1 MTLKKFFYSLAF
13 RPIAL
18 STSEV
23 DADHVQYLYNFKIR
37 LLSPLFWVFF
47 MKEVVS
53 ISFSIVFSSILH
65 AVRSYFFEN
74 KKYGGR
80 FCLSDSPL
88 RVVLYKGEKLSF
100 KSIHKANN
108 RRSENEQTV

>member
-1 MTLKKFFYSLAF
+1 MKKFFYSLAF
-13 RPIAL
+13 KPIAL
-18 STSEV
+18 SVSEV

-37 LLSPLFWVFF
+37 LLSPVFWAWLA
-47 MKEVVS
+47 KEVIS
-53 ISFSIVFSSILH
+53 ICFNSVKS
-65 AVRSYFFEN
+65 AVRAYFFEN

-80 FCLSDSPL
+80 FCLSGFPL

-108 RRSENEQTV
+108 RRLENEQTV

>member
-1 MTLKKFFYSLAF
+1 MKKFFYSLAF
-13 RPIAL
+13 KPIAL
-18 STSEV
+18 SVSEV

-37 LLSPLFWVFF
+37 LLSPVFWAWLA
-47 MKEVVS
+47 KEVIS
-53 ISFSIVFSSILH
+53 IALSICFNSVKS
-65 AVRSYFFEN
+65 AVRAYFFEN

-80 FCLSDSPL
+80 FCLSDLPL

-108 RRSENEQTV
+108 RRSENGKTV

>member
-1 MTLKKFFYSLAF
+1 MKKFFYSLAF
-13 RPIAL
+13 KPITL
-18 STSEV
+18 SVSEV
-23 DADHVQYLYNFKIR
+23 DADHVQYLYNFKVR
-37 LLSPLFWVFF
+37 LLSPVFWVWF
-47 MKEVVS
+47 MRDV
-53 ISFSIVFSSILH
+53 ISETFSIVFCSIQQ
-65 AVRSYFFEN
+65 AVRAYFFEN

-80 FCLSDSPL
+80 FCLSDLPL

>member
-13 RPIAL
+13 KPVAL

-23 DADHVQYLYNFKIR
+23 DTDHVQYLYNFKIR
-37 LLSPLFWVFF
+37 LLSPFFWVFF

-53 ISFSIVFSSILH
+53 ISFSIVFSSILR
-65 AVRSYFFEN
+65 AIRAYFFEN

-80 FCLSDSPL
+80 FCLSDMPM
-88 RVVLYKGEKLSF
+88 RVVLYKNEKLSF